1 MARIAIAGA
10 GPAGASAACHLAAR
24 GHRVVLFDRAEFPR
38 PKTCG
43 DWITPGAVS
52 ELAALGLGREAIRAR
67 ASELMP
73 IRETV
78 LIAPSGVTSRQ
89 RLQPEAYCIPRLVFD
104 AMLLRQAVAAGA
116 RFERR
121 AIKSLAADNVAFLQ
135 DWDYVIDAR
144 GAHAGR
150 ANAVALRA
158 YWTIPH
164 AALEPG
170 DAHAVRIH
178 TDAEFGEGYGWI
190 FPVAADAA
198 GVRFNLGVGT
208 LTSTRE
214 AGRDVRDFFDR
225 FERVNPVLGRWAAV
239 ADRTRPVGCHVGLGL
254 ASNRVSEGRVLRVGD
269 AANVADPLTGDGIG
283 HALKSGRL
291 AAEAIDAAA
300 DGGAASRWQQAY
312 ERVIQPEVKLALRL
326 QALLTATGAKNAA
339 ARSLTLFPPLRR
351 RIHGAVFNEISYRQA
366 LTRL

>member
-1 MARIAIAGA
+1 
-10 GPAGASAACHLAAR
+10 
-24 GHRVVLFDRAEFPR
+24 
-38 PKTCG
+38 
-43 DWITPGAVS
+43 
-52 ELAALGLGREAIRAR
+52 
-67 ASELMP
+67 MP

-78 LIAPSGVTSRQ
+78 LVAPSGVTSRQ

-116 RFERR
+116 RFERL
-121 AIKSLAADNVAFLQ
+121 AIRSLAADNAAFLRE
-135 DWDYVIDAR
+135 WDYVVDAR
-144 GAHAGR
+144 GAHAGH

-158 YWTIPH
+158 YWTVPH
-164 AALEPG
+164 AVLEPG

-214 AGRDVRDFFDR
+214 TGRDIRDFFER
-225 FERVNPVLGRWAAV
+225 FERVNPLLGRWAAV
-239 ADRTRPVGCHVGLGL
+239 AARTRPVGCHVGLGL
-254 ASNRVSEGRVLRVGD
+254 ASNRVSEGQVLRIGD

-291 AAEAIDAAA
+291 AAQAIEEAP
-300 DGGAASRWQQAY
+300 DGHAGTRWQQAY
-312 ERVIQPEVKLALRL
+312 ERDIQPEVNLALRL
-326 QALLTATGAKNAA
+326 QKLLTGARAKNAA
-339 ARSLTLFPPLRR
+339 ARGLALCPPLRR
-351 RIHGAVFNEISYRQA
+351 RIHGAVFNEISYRKA

>member
-24 GHRVVLFDRAEFPR
+24 GHEVTLFDRADFPR

-52 ELAALGLGREAIRAR
+52 ELAALGLAREAIRAR

-78 LIAPSGVTSRQ
+78 LVAPSGLTSRQ
-89 RLQPEAYCIPRLVFD
+89 RLQREAYCIPRLVFD

-121 AIKSLAADNVAFLQ
+121 AIRSLAADNASFLA

-144 GAHAGR
+144 GAHAGQ

-158 YWTIPH
+158 YWTVPH
-164 AALEPG
+164 SLLEPA

-208 LTSTRE
+208 LTATRE
-214 AGRDVRDFFDR
+214 PGRDVRDFFER
-225 FERVNPVLGRWAAV
+225 FERVNPMLVRWAPV
-239 ADRTRPVGCHVGLGL
+239 ANRTRPVGCHVGLGL
-254 ASNRVSEGRVLRVGD
+254 ASNRVAEGRVLRVGD

-283 HALKSGRL
+283 HAVKSGRL

-300 DGGAASRWQQAY
+300 DGDAGARWQQAY
-312 ERVIQPEVKLALRL
+312 ERDIQPEVNLALRL
-326 QALLTATGAKNAA
+326 QRLLTAARAKNAA
-339 ARSLTLFPPLRR
+339 ARGLAVLPPLRR
-351 RIHGAVFNEISYRQA
+351 RIHGAVFNAISYRQA

>member
-78 LIAPSGVTSRQ
+78 LVAPSGVTSRQ

-190 FPVAADAA
+190 FPVAADAT

-214 AGRDVRDFFDR
+214 MGRDVRDFFDR
-225 FERVNPVLGRWAAV
+225 FERLDTPKAQAG
-239 ADRTRPVGCHVGLGL
+239 TGLGL
-254 ASNRVSEGRVLRVGD
+254 YIARQLAVAMGGELTVTSELGRGTAFQLRLETRID
-269 AANVADPLTGDGIG
+269 LTGDADTISES
-283 HALKSGRL
+283 AGR
-291 AAEAIDAAA
+291 
-300 DGGAASRWQQAY
+300 SSW
-312 ERVIQPEVKLALRL
+312 
-326 QALLTATGAKNAA
+326 
-339 ARSLTLFPPLRR
+339 
-351 RIHGAVFNEISYRQA
+351 
-366 LTRL
+366 